1 MAVSKNGV
9 TINIFLGF
17 TTFDNT
23 YLAINSKKR
32 RSKEY
37 EEFLNLIYLYFYELD
52 IRPYKTGVAF
62 ILISIV
68 AIFVRY
74 YVL

>member
-23 YLAINSKKR
+23 YLAINSKK
-32 RSKEY
+32 KE
-37 EEFLNLIYLYFYELD
+37 EVKNMKSF
-52 IRPYKTGVAF
+52 
-62 ILISIV
+62 
-68 AIFVRY
+68 
-74 YVL
+74 